1 LYLVFWF
8 WIFELLQKSIKYK
21 EINLLDRICFDSLV
35 VLYYFPNI
43 KQSCFVVKLWIGEN
57 TNKEAILSDEKINLS
72 NLLIKLALIAATLT
86 PSEQRRRKK
95 TFVFIWCDIASCLSV
110 CLCVSVSVC
119 VSVCVVSSNKSLHL
133 VSLADSKLPKLSSLR
148 DSLHKQTWDF
158 NLVSLVTIHTFKT

>member
-1 LYLVFWF
+1 MCLVFWF
-8 WIFELLQKSIKYK
+8 WIFELLQKSLKCK

-35 VLYYFPNI
+35 VLHYFPNI

-95 TFVFIWCDIASCLSV
+95 HSFLFGVTLHPAFQCVYV
-110 CLCVSVSVC
+110 CLCVLFPAIKVFISF
-119 VSVCVVSSNKSLHL
+119 L
-133 VSLADSKLPKLSSLR
+133 
-148 DSLHKQTWDF
+148 
-158 NLVSLVTIHTFKT
+158 